1 LVRVAVELD
10 ILKRQLS
17 FNRDDVNVH
26 ELRDAVAAL
35 AQLVGWIDNYNRQA
49 PHSPLG
55 MRSQLFFRRSRDVMC
70 GTSRP

>member
-1 LVRVAVELD
+1 MHTF
-10 ILKRQLS
+10 K
-17 FNRDDVNVH
+17 RDDVNVH

-55 MRSQLFFRRSRDVMC
+55 MRSPGEYRASLEL
-70 GTSRP
+70 TSLSV